1 MIRLLSIFRPKP
13 KGPTLSQY
21 VEATKAVRAAEKA
34 HQARAHLIQAQ
45 RDILHAALRR
55 AA

>member
-1 MIRLLSIFRPKP
+1 MIRRFFSLFRKP
-13 KGPTLSQY
+13 GPTPAQY
-21 VEATKAVRAAEKA
+21 AEATKALRTAERK

-45 RDILHAALRR
+45 REILHAALRR